1 VNDDEMEAQMEYW
14 KQRAEAAEAELDV
27 QKRANEWMRGQAAI
41 YESRITVTEA
51 ERDEA
56 KREFVQIPTTAQILR
71 AEAAEAR
78 VAELEKDNKW
88 LRILLG
94 RWAED
99 YPDSVTDYD
108 RAALA
113 PSTTGGKSAWLIER
127 GQAENHAPTVWWIA
141 GPRPDSRE
149 GGYWTTDASE
159 ATKFASKAEA
169 EAVVYRLF
177 TRLSKQSARATE
189 HMWCSA
195 PSATGGD
202 DE

>member
-1 VNDDEMEAQMEYW
+1 MNDDEMDAQMEYW
-14 KQRAEAAEAELDV
+14 KSKAKAAEKERDEALTAQSRVEAVACRWEGKWQAAEAELDV

-113 PSTTGGKSAWLIER
+113 PSTTGG
-127 GQAENHAPTVWWIA
+127 
-141 GPRPDSRE
+141 DS
-149 GGYWTTDASE
+149 
-159 ATKFASKAEA
+159 
-169 EAVVYRLF
+169 
-177 TRLSKQSARATE
+177 
-189 HMWCSA
+189 
-195 PSATGGD
+195 
-202 DE
+202 